1 MIMNPAPEEFD
12 RLRKLLA
19 LKRHE
24 QPPPGHFNH
33 FSDKI
38 IARIEAEGLCARNL
52 WWQRLFKEWDA
63 KPVLACAYGLVIMG
77 LLAIGVGVSQSLDTE
92 ETAAPNL
99 GRPWFAQAPASDA
112 VLPVSVTVAQASLA
126 GQTNPASSVNPVIS
140 SGAPSFLFD
149 VNRLKSD
156 VEQVKHDLR

>member
-1 MIMNPAPEEFD
+1 MNPSPEEFD

-19 LKRHE
+19 LKRQE
-24 QPPPGHFNH
+24 QPPPGYFNH

-38 IARIEAEGLCARNL
+38 IARIEAEGLCTRIS
-52 WWQRLFKEWDA
+52 WWQWLFPEWDA

-77 LLAIGVGVSQSLDTE
+77 LLAIGIGISQSLDTE

-112 VLPVSVTVAQASLA
+112 VLPVSVPVAQASLT

-149 VNRLKSD
+149 VNRLKVE

>member
-1 MIMNPAPEEFD
+1 MNPSPEEFD

-19 LKRHE
+19 LKRQE
-24 QPPPGHFNH
+24 QPPPGYFDH

-38 IARIEAEGLCARNL
+38 IARIEAEGLCPRVS
-52 WWQRLFKEWDA
+52 WWQRMFPQWDA
-63 KPVLACAYGLVIMG
+63 KPVLACAYRLVITG

-92 ETAAPNL
+92 KTAAPDL

-112 VLPVSVTVAQASLA
+112 VLPVSVPVAQASLT

-140 SGAPSFLFD
+140 SGAPGFLFD
-149 VNRLKSD
+149 VNRLK
-156 VEQVKHDLR
+156 VERVKHDLR

>member
-1 MIMNPAPEEFD
+1 MNPPPEEFD
-12 RLRKLLA
+12 RLKRLLA

-24 QPPPGHFNH
+24 LPPPGYFNH

-38 IARIEAEGLCARNL
+38 IARIEAEGLSAQIS
-52 WWQRLFKEWDA
+52 WWQRLFPDLDA

-99 GRPWFAQAPASDA
+99 GQPWFAQAPASDA
-112 VLPVSVTVAQASLA
+112 VLPASMPVVQASLT
-126 GQTNPASSVNPVIS
+126 GQTNPASSANPVIS
-140 SGAPSFLFD
+140 GAPS
-149 VNRLKSD
+149 
-156 VEQVKHDLR
+156 

>member
-1 MIMNPAPEEFD
+1 MNPAPENSD

-24 QPPPGHFNH
+24 PPPPGYFNL

-38 IARIEAEGLCARNL
+38 IARIEAEGPCIRIS
-52 WWQRLFKEWDA
+52 WWQRLFPELDA

-77 LLAIGVGVSQSLDTE
+77 LLAIGVGASQSLDTE

-112 VLPVSVTVAQASLA
+112 MLPVSVPVAQASLT

-149 VNRLKSD
+149 VNRLK
-156 VEQVKHDLR
+156 VEQVKYDWR

>member
-1 MIMNPAPEEFD
+1 MNPAPEQFD

-24 QPPPGHFNH
+24 QPPPGYFKH

-38 IARIEAEGLCARNL
+38 FARIEAEGLCARIS
-52 WWQRLFKEWDA
+52 WWQRLFPQWDA
-63 KPVLACAYGLVIMG
+63 KPVLACAYGLVITG

-92 ETAAPNL
+92 EAAQPNL
-99 GRPWFAQAPASDA
+99 GRPWFAQTPASDA
-112 VLPVSVTVAQASLA
+112 VLPVSVAVAQGSLT
-126 GQTNPASSVNPVIS
+126 GQTNLASSVNPVIS

-149 VNRLKSD
+149 VNRLRTE

>member
-1 MIMNPAPEEFD
+1 MNPSPEEFD
-12 RLRKLLA
+12 RLRKLLT

-24 QPPPGHFNH
+24 SPPPGYFNH

-38 IARIEAEGLCARNL
+38 IARIDAEGPCIRIS
-52 WWQRLFKEWDA
+52 WWQRLFPELDT

-92 ETAAPNL
+92 ATAGPNL

-112 VLPVSVTVAQASLA
+112 VWPVSVPVAQAPLT

-149 VNRLKSD
+149 VNRLK
-156 VEQVKHDLR
+156 VEVERVKLDSH

>member
-1 MIMNPAPEEFD
+1 MNPSPQDFD
-12 RLRKLLA
+12 QLRKLLA

-24 QPPPGHFNH
+24 PPPPGYFNH

-38 IARIEAEGLCARNL
+38 MARIEAEGLCIRTS
-52 WWQRLFKEWDA
+52 WWQLLFPELNA
-63 KPVLACAYGLVIMG
+63 MPVLACAYGLVIMG
-77 LLAIGVGVSQSLDTE
+77 LLTIGVGISQSLDTE
-92 ETAAPNL
+92 ETVAPNL

-112 VLPVSVTVAQASLA
+112 LLPVSVPVAQASLT

-149 VNRLKSD
+149 VNRLK
-156 VEQVKHDLR
+156 VEVERVKHDLH

>member
-1 MIMNPAPEEFD
+1 MNPSPEEFD
-12 RLRKLLA
+12 ALRKLLA

-24 QPPPGHFNH
+24 PPPPGYFNH

-38 IARIEAEGLCARNL
+38 IARIEAQGLCTRNS
-52 WWQRLFKEWDA
+52 WWHGLFPEWDA

-92 ETAAPNL
+92 EAAAPDL
-99 GRPWFAQAPASDA
+99 ARPWFAQAPASDA
-112 VLPVSVTVAQASLA
+112 VLPVSVPVAQASLS

-149 VNRLKSD
+149 VNRLKG
-156 VEQVKHDLR
+156 EIERINLER

>member
-1 MIMNPAPEEFD
+1 MNPSSEEFEP
-12 RLRKLLA
+12 LRKLLA
-19 LKRHE
+19 LKRQE
-24 QPPPGHFNH
+24 PPPPGYFNH

-38 IARIEAEGLCARNL
+38 IARIEAEGLCIRIS
-52 WWQRLFKEWDA
+52 WWQRVFPELDA

-77 LLAIGVGVSQSLDTE
+77 LLAIGVGVSQSLDIE
-92 ETAAPNL
+92 EAGAPNL

-112 VLPVSVTVAQASLA
+112 ALPVVPVAQASLT

-149 VNRLKSD
+149 VNRLKAE
-156 VEQVKHDLR
+156 VGQVKHDLH

>member
-1 MIMNPAPEEFD
+1 MNPAPEEFD

-92 ETAAPNL
+92 EAAAPNL
-99 GRPWFAQAPASDA
+99 GRPWFAQAPASGA
-112 VLPVSVTVAQASLA
+112 VLPVSVT

-149 VNRLKSD
+149 VNRLKSE

>member
-1 MIMNPAPEEFD
+1 MNPSPEEFD
-12 RLRKLLA
+12 RLRKLLT

-24 QPPPGHFNH
+24 SPPPGYFNH

-38 IARIEAEGLCARNL
+38 IARIEAEGQCIRIS
-52 WWQRLFKEWDA
+52 WWQRLFPELDA

-77 LLAIGVGVSQSLDTE
+77 LLAIGVGVSQSLDPE

-112 VLPVSVTVAQASLA
+112 VLPDSGPVAQASLT
-126 GQTNPASSVNPVIS
+126 GQTNPASSVNSVIS

-149 VNRLKSD
+149 VNRLK
-156 VEQVKHDLR
+156 VEVERVKLDSH

>member
-1 MIMNPAPEEFD
+1 MNPSTEEFD

-19 LKRHE
+19 LKRRE
-24 QPPPGHFNH
+24 QPPPGYFDH

-38 IARIEAEGLCARNL
+38 MARIEAEGLRNS
-52 WWQRLFKEWDA
+52 WWQRLLPEWEA
-63 KPVLACAYGLVIMG
+63 KPVLACAYGLVVMG

-92 ETAAPNL
+92 EAAAPDL
-99 GRPWFAQAPASDA
+99 GRPWFAQPAGSDTE
-112 VLPVSVTVAQASLA
+112 LRVSVPVAQASLT

-149 VNRLKSD
+149 VNRLKAE
-156 VEQVKHDLR
+156 VEQVKHEVR

>member
-1 MIMNPAPEEFD
+1 MNPSAEESD

-19 LKRHE
+19 LKHHE
-24 QPPPGHFNH
+24 PPPPGYFNL

-38 IARIEAEGLCARNL
+38 IARIEAEGPGIRIS
-52 WWQRLFKEWDA
+52 WWQRLFPELDA

-77 LLAIGVGVSQSLDTE
+77 MLAIGVGVSQSLDTE

-99 GRPWFAQAPASDA
+99 GRPWFAQAPASEA
-112 VLPVSVTVAQASLA
+112 MLPVSVPVAQASLT
-126 GQTNPASSVNPVIS
+126 GQSNPASSVNPVIS

-149 VNRLKSD
+149 VNRLK
-156 VEQVKHDLR
+156 VEQAKHDWR